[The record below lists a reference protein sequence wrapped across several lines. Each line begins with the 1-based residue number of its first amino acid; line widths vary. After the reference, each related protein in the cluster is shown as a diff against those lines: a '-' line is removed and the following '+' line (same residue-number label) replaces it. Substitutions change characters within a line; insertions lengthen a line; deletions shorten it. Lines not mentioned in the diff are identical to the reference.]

1 MTTPV
6 MTEYSA
12 MFEYVLGIV
21 TKFISDQESMY
32 GNTSVDEMYNEGS
45 WMFNFFTI
53 NPKRLAVRSVQTEID
68 GMLSDVSGES
78 ESKPFNAPL
87 ARIQGLYATLYAASG
102 KTFMSVLRDNII
114 ESIAEMNGG
123 NNSKSAVKNLIT
135 VLFNKYPFLV
145 ISIIGSSTFSNK
157 CLHARRQRKIGTPG
171 M

>member
-6 MTEYSA
+6 MTEYST

-21 TKFISDQESMY
+21 TKFINDQETMY
-32 GNTSVDEMYNEGS
+32 ENASVDEMYNEGS
-45 WMFNFFTI
+45 WLFNFFTI

-78 ESKPFNAPL
+78 KPFNAPL

-102 KTFMSVLRDNII
+102 KTFMNALRDNII
-114 ESIAEMNGG
+114 DSIAEMNGG
-123 NNSKSAVKNLIT
+123 SNSKSAVKNLIT
-135 VLFNKYPFLV
+135 VLFSKYPFLV

-157 CLHARRQRKIGTPG
+157 CIQARRRRRKIVTPG

>member
-1 MTTPV
+1 MTAPA

-21 TKFISDQESMY
+21 TKFISDQETMY

-53 NPKRLAVRSVQTEID
+53 NPKRLAVRSVQTTID
-68 GMLSDVSGES
+68 GMLSDTGES

-102 KTFMSVLRDNII
+102 KTFMSALRDNII